1 VRSIEGMS
9 ILVTG
14 GGTGIGA
21 ATAKYFA
28 ERGARVTISGRRA
41 EPLTARAAEL
51 GEGCCTVVADVTV
64 ADDRGRLLDT
74 AVRHGGGLDALVNNA
89 GNMYATP
96 LDQLD
101 ERRLTDVFRSNVVG
115 PLMLT
120 SQAVPHL
127 ERCQGAVVFLG
138 SVHTLRSY
146 PGASPYAATKGAIQI
161 ATRVLAAE
169 LGVRGIRVNCVIP
182 GAVPTE
188 LIERS
193 GMLDAAAALQRLE
206 GMASQHPLG
215 RIGTPEE
222 IAEAIAYLVCAE
234 WTTGAVLPVDGGLG
248 LGATALK

>member
-1 VRSIEGMS
+1 MS
-9 ILVTG
+9 VLVTG

-21 ATAKYFA
+21 ATAAYFV
-28 ERGARVTISGRRA
+28 ERGAKVTISGRR
-41 EPLTARAAEL
+41 TDRIRALASEL
-51 GEGCCTVVADVTV
+51 GACCRAVSSDVTV
-64 ADDRGRLLDT
+64 AEERAHLLEA
-74 AVRHGGGLDALVNNA
+74 AVEHGGGLDALVNNA
-89 GNMYATP
+89 GNMYAAAI
-96 LDQLD
+96 DQL
-101 ERRLTDVFRSNVVG
+101 EEQRLTAVFLSNVVG

-127 ERCQGAVVFLG
+127 ERRAGSVIFLG

-146 PGASPYAATKGAIQI
+146 PGASPYAATKGAIQV

-193 GMLDAAAALQRLE
+193 GMLDESAARQRLE
-206 GMASQHPLG
+206 AMAPQHPLG

>member
-1 VRSIEGMS
+1 MS

-21 ATAKYFA
+21 ATAAYFVA
-28 ERGARVTISGRRA
+28 RGARVTISGRRPDRIHELA
-41 EPLTARAAEL
+41 TEL
-51 GEGCCTVVADVTV
+51 GDACRALQSDVTV
-64 ADDRGRLLDT
+64 ASDRSRLLDC
-74 AVRHGGGLDALVNNA
+74 AVEHGSGLDALVNNA
-89 GNMYATP
+89 GNMYSTP
-96 LDQLD
+96 IDELD
-101 ERRLTDVFRSNVVG
+101 EQRLTDVFRSNVVG

-120 SQAVPHL
+120 SQAIPHL
-127 ERCQGAVVFLG
+127 ERRSGAVIFLG

-146 PGASPYAATKGAIQI
+146 PGASPYASTKGAIQI

-169 LGVRGIRVNCVIP
+169 LGVRNIRVSCVIP

-193 GMLDAAAALQRLE
+193 GMLDASAALQRLE
-206 GMASQHPLG
+206 AMAPQHPLG

-234 WTTGAVLPVDGGLG
+234 WTTGAILPVDGGLG